1 MISAVLEAP
10 SAFNIDTI
18 DMSQFEADF
27 ASPETRLNQK
37 VIPVEN
43 LVDKNA
49 LSLALE
55 SAIAKASEGLAGQKF
70 EWGLDPLGNAK
81 LYHKSVQQ
89 FGADSF
95 ETLAQREVLEADMAT
110 LLMEEIT
117 STNFFEKTYS
127 VDEDGK
133 IVAANQTLSE
143 VYARCLASADQT
155 TPAWMLERFT
165 AELEEIL
172 SFEQLIASG
181 QAKGKTYVTISP
193 TPFNVPEAELEKY
206 GMRGLLMIR
215 FMSWDEPTNSLN
227 LSQIQLSQD
236 EISEGDLKTLFEELG
251 VKLYGGHLDAA
262 TSMLEARIL
271 FDSNYLQDQ
280 TDIVKM
286 LDQII
291 AKRAKLLSR
300 RRHAFMGS
308 FVTKAARDSDYQK
321 LYLDSTERYQTQQ
334 QVISDMVKRI
344 VALSLDED
352 SDFEGFRE
360 QAKKDALAAM
370 SRGEIKSRYGWKIA
384 KAYQAGGYNGAKRAG
399 LKPGLSGSCPSSSSN
414 NKAEDLNSPEN
425 SLFCKA
431 LPKPG
436 EKACCPGCKQMV
448 IVTGTEDDIK
458 CSNGACS
465 LADAHS
471 RAAYLASLAIQ
482 AKLNHPN
489 INGVQIWS
497 NQGLGAL
504 FFVKKFISL
513 EEYEFM
519 QKLAKANQDDNSNS
533 NLGAENSQFA
543 LAA

>member
-10 SAFNIDTI
+10 SVFNVGV
-18 DMSQFEADF
+18 DMSQFEVDF
-27 ASPETRLNQK
+27 ASPETRLNKK
-37 VIPVEN
+37 VTPVRN
-43 LVDKNA
+43 LVDRGA
-49 LSLALE
+49 LSLAFE
-55 SAIAKASEGLAGQKF
+55 NAITLASEGLAGQKF

-81 LYHKSVQQ
+81 LYHQSVQQ

-95 ETLAQREVLEADMAT
+95 EVIAQREVLEADMAT

-127 VDEDGK
+127 VDKDGK

-143 VYARCLASADQT
+143 VYARCLASADGT

-181 QAKGKTYVTISP
+181 QAKCKTYVTISP
-193 TPFNVPEAELEKY
+193 TPFNVPDAELEKY

-227 LSQIQLSQD
+227 LSQIQLPQD
-236 EISEGDLKTLFEELG
+236 EITEGDLKTLFEELG
-251 VKLYGGHLDAA
+251 AGLDGGHLDAA
-262 TSMLEARIL
+262 TSMLETGIL
-271 FDSNYLQDQ
+271 FDSNYLKDQ

-334 QVISDMVKRI
+334 QVISNMVDRI
-344 VALSLDED
+344 LSL
-352 SDFEGFRE
+352 SLSANPDFKSFAE
-360 QAKKDALAAM
+360 QAKKEALAAM
-370 SRGEIKSRYGWKIA
+370 SAGEIKSRYGQKIA
-384 KAYQAGGYNGAKRAG
+384 EAYQAGGYNGAKSAG
-399 LKPGLSGSCPSSSSN
+399 LKDGLSGSCPSSGSS
-414 NKAEDLNSPEN
+414 KTEDPNSPES

-448 IVTGTEDDIK
+448 IVTGTEDNIK
-458 CSNGACS
+458 CGNGACS
-465 LADAHS
+465 LADTHS
-471 RAAYLASLAIQ
+471 RAEYLASLAVQ

-489 INGVQIWS
+489 IDGVQIWS

-519 QKLAKANQDDNSNS
+519 QKLAEPNQDDNSNS